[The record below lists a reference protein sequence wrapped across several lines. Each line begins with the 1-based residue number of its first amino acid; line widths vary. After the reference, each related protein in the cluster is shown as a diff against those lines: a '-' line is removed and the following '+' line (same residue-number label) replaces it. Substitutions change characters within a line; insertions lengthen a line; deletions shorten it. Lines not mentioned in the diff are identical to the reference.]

1 MTHHRSKF
9 VIEPRKLRSGVRYI
23 LREKSYLGLSAPDA
37 VRDLSVHS
45 SMEEADRALSDSL
58 AS

>member
-9 VIEPRKLRSGVRYI
+9 VIEPRNLRSGVRYI
-23 LREKSYLGLSAPDA
+23 LREKRYSGLPAADS
-37 VRDLSVHS
+37 VHDLSVHS
-45 SMEEADRALSDSL
+45 SMEEADRALSDLL